1 QPEVP
6 PRTRRLRSG
15 TRRLRARRS
24 HPRGAG
30 GDVAGRSLLHRVTAT
45 TIAGVAIGTARQDW
59 EQAARELET
68 YKDDARRYRRV
79 LTAVE
84 AVTAELRARVG
95 QTFTLQELATAYADS
110 DRWARAAI
118 SERAAYE
125 GWPRDV
131 ALATDAA
138 FQAYARGAIDFEP

>member
-1 QPEVP
+1 
-6 PRTRRLRSG
+6 
-15 TRRLRARRS
+15 
-24 HPRGAG
+24 
-30 GDVAGRSLLHRVTAT
+30 
-45 TIAGVAIGTARQDW
+45 VAIGTARQDW
-59 EQAARELET
+59 DHAARELEG
-68 YKDDARRYRRV
+68 YRDDVRHYRRL

-95 QTFTLQELATAYADS
+95 QTFTLQELAAAYADA
-110 DRWARAAI
+110 DHWAHAAI

-138 FQAYARGAIDFEP
+138 FHAYARGAADFEP